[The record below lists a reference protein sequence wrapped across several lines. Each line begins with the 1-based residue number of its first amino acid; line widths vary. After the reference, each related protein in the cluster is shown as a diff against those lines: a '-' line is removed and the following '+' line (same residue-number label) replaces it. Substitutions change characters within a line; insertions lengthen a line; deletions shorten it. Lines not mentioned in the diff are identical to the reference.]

1 MNFLSFYS
9 RRSAPLP
16 RRVFQAFLKLL
27 RPVTCMPL
35 SRPLGFLT
43 SALLLASVLHAQST
57 YTFTA
62 LGYGFN
68 QPNDV
73 AIDSKGNVY
82 VTDELNN
89 ALKVIDHSGNITIL
103 RGGLSLP
110 AGLARDSSGNIYI
123 ADSGS
128 STIVKIASNGP
139 SSTYATGFFGPL
151 GLAIDGNGNVYVADT
166 LHNLV
171 RKIASDGV
179 TITTLGSGFNA
190 PKGITVDGSGNVYV
204 ADTNNSA
211 VKKIASDGVTVTTL
225 GSGFVSPQG
234 VAVDAHG
241 NVYVA
246 DTNIPTIMKISS
258 DGVTVTSVG
267 GSFNFPRGVALDPG
281 GNLYVADQHS
291 SMIYWGATAVP
302 AQTSPTSASGVAGQ
316 AFSYT
321 SVFSG
326 TFANYGATN
335 LPPGLSVD
343 LATGVIS
350 GIPTSAGSTVVA
362 LSAINGAGTG
372 SGSLTIT
379 VTSTDVPPAIVTG
392 PSARSVDL
400 GDATTLGVTAS
411 GTNLT
416 YQWYL
421 NGIAL
426 PGANSAS
433 YSIAA
438 ARATDAGNYTVT
450 VSNMAGS
457 VTSDTANLT
466 VTSPVPGHLVNL
478 SVRTGAGTGAQTLIA
493 GFVIMGA
500 NKSMLIRG
508 IGPALIPYG
517 VADALPDPALNIYL
531 SGTSAPVYSNAGWGS
546 VNATTT
552 TALNAAFAAIGAFS
566 LPDSTS
572 KDSALLVSLAPGAYT
587 AQITG
592 RSGDT
597 GIALA
602 ELYDDDGSAAAGQL
616 INASARAQVGT
627 GNGILIAGFV
637 ISGNTNKT
645 VLIRGIGP
653 ALTAYGVAGALP
665 DPELDIYRSGASSP
679 IYTNTG
685 WGNGGS
691 ATTASLTSAFTST
704 GAFQLTDPTSKDSA
718 LLISLPPG
726 VYTAQVK
733 GASGDTGVALIE
745 VYAVP

>member
-1 MNFLSFYS
+1 
-9 RRSAPLP
+9 
-16 RRVFQAFLKLL
+16 
-27 RPVTCMPL
+27 MPL

-204 ADTNNSA
+204 ADTNTAA